1 MVFDDQSE
9 DRIFEDQEK
18 QSKGG
23 TDDQEGVHQNRD
35 DQEHNRGGSEI
46 TMEPADITIRCSPT
60 APSSG
65 DVEKAAHM
73 RKPDVSNITVRGT
86 TMYVGN
92 EGITK
97 VASMNANVRNECN
110 FKRGSM
116 WYVHYA
122 WVCWREIQ
130 GV

>member
-1 MVFDDQSE
+1 
-9 DRIFEDQEK
+9 
-18 QSKGG
+18 
-23 TDDQEGVHQNRD
+23 
-35 DQEHNRGGSEI
+35 
-46 TMEPADITIRCSPT
+46 MEPADITIRCSPT

-65 DVEKAAHM
+65 DVEK
-73 RKPDVSNITVRGT
+73 PDVSDVIVRGT